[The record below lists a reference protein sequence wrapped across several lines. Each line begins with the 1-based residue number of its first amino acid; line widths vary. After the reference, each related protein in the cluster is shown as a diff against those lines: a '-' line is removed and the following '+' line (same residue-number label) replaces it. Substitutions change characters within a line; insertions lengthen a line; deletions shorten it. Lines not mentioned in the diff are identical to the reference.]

1 MVRRSRL
8 RQPGRALQ
16 QPVASSRPEQDE
28 QEVVVNGFVVVAG
41 ALPPGVL
48 PNWTV
53 TPTAAD
59 LVFGEGFIVTGPWS
73 ELAAWPPQAL
83 AAMAGPGEPDPY
95 ALGCTIDGAVWADIR
110 ATAQPGASALD
121 DKVLAATVGPPGMA
135 AMAAPSSGAELGAEG
150 DDEPLN
156 LLPE

>member
-8 RQPGRALQ
+8 RQPAPRLQ
-16 QPVASSRPEQDE
+16 QPVASSRPEQ
-28 QEVVVNGFVVVAG
+28 EVVVNGFVVIAG
-41 ALPPGVL
+41 GTLPPGVL

-59 LVFGEGFIVTGPWS
+59 LVFGEGHIVTGPWS
-73 ELAAWPPQAL
+73 ELAAWPPQAF
-83 AAMAGPGEPDPY
+83 AAMAGMGDPDPSS
-95 ALGCTIDGAVWADIR
+95 LGATIDGATWAAIR
-110 ATAQPGASALD
+110 AAAVPGASALD
-121 DKVLAATVGPPGMA
+121 DLVLAATVGPPGMA

-150 DDEPLN
+150 DDAPLN